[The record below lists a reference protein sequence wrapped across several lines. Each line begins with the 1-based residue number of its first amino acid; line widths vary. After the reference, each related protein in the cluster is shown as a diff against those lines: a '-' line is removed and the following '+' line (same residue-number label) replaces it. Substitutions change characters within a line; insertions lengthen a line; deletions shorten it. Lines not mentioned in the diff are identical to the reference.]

1 MRRLFT
7 FAVIVL
13 TSAAAGAQAPA
24 QPAPAN
30 PLTASIRGH
39 MEFLA
44 GDALNGRGSGTRD
57 EWIAAEY
64 IASNL
69 RRWGLEPLGDGAT
82 FGPPDPSR
90 PPRSFVQRIEM
101 RAVETTAPPVITA
114 GTLRL
119 THGKEML
126 VQTLGSVAKVSGPLV
141 RYKAGTT
148 VPTGAVL
155 LMPAAAAPPVSPASM
170 TPEQREAMAAERAAT
185 APAALILSVE
195 TDAAR
200 AGWQE
205 AAAKLPS
212 APPRAVALSAVA
224 GMRPTRLFVDKASY
238 AALAAQPAN
247 VLVSFDA
254 DTKWSDTASYTW
266 NVVGQLTGSD
276 EAMRREVILLSAH
289 LDHVGARPAP
299 ADAKPDVDTIYNGAD
314 DDASGSVAVMEI
326 AKAIAEGT
334 RPKRT
339 IVFAWFGSE
348 ERGGYGSNY
357 FAESPTIAL
366 SRIIANLQFEMI
378 GRPDP
383 KVADKTLW
391 LTGYERSN
399 LGPELAKRG
408 ARLVADPHPEQSF
421 FTRSD
426 NIRFARKGIPAHTV
440 SSYGLHTEYHE
451 PNDEIRLIDFAH
463 MTEAIQSMLEP
474 IRWLANDSFRPE
486 WNPGGRPR

>member
-276 EAMRREVILLSAH
+276 EAMRRDVILLSAH
-289 LDHVGARPAP
+289 LDHVGAGAAP
-299 ADAKPDVDTIYNGAD
+299 ADAKPDVDTI
-314 DDASGSVAVMEI
+314 
-326 AKAIAEGT
+326 
-334 RPKRT
+334 
-339 IVFAWFGSE
+339 
-348 ERGGYGSNY
+348 
-357 FAESPTIAL
+357 
-366 SRIIANLQFEMI
+366 
-378 GRPDP
+378 
-383 KVADKTLW
+383 
-391 LTGYERSN
+391 
-399 LGPELAKRG
+399 
-408 ARLVADPHPEQSF
+408 
-421 FTRSD
+421 
-426 NIRFARKGIPAHTV
+426 
-440 SSYGLHTEYHE
+440 
-451 PNDEIRLIDFAH
+451 
-463 MTEAIQSMLEP
+463 
-474 IRWLANDSFRPE
+474 
-486 WNPGGRPR
+486 